1 MLFGSLF
8 KFNGL
13 LNYSFILFANLS
25 NIFTVLVFIL
35 QFKTSFKKL
44 IIFQFIA
51 FISAFYWVGYGIVQK
66 INLSDL
72 HIGYWNWLFGI
83 FFMLLSMFASI
94 KERKA
99 AQRTWACTPPPK
111 ARRIQVQ
118 VRVSCQCPSKH
129 YAIDQETNQSPAY
142 HRLFVDY
149 NRRHLHTIAVCTSF
163 TDWWLA
169 FRPKGVKFSKYM
181 EHLFCTHCLD
191 ARTDLHPYFWFFLQE

>member
-99 AQRTWACTPPPK
+99 AQRT
-111 ARRIQVQ
+111 
-118 VRVSCQCPSKH
+118 
-129 YAIDQETNQSPAY
+129 
-142 HRLFVDY
+142 
-149 NRRHLHTIAVCTSF
+149 
-163 TDWWLA
+163 
-169 FRPKGVKFSKYM
+169 
-181 EHLFCTHCLD
+181 
-191 ARTDLHPYFWFFLQE
+191 